1 MKGLEFALLAY
12 VLMSVGGGA
21 SLVYYWGLPV
31 IKETYPKFAKC
42 YRRHFK
48 RYMHIY
54 LSIYCAVHVI
64 LVALFI
70 KYLMNL

>member
-1 MKGLEFALLAY
+1 MTALEFSFMAY
-12 VLMSVGGGA
+12 LLMSIVGIVA
-21 SLVYYWGLPV
+21 LIYWWGFPV
-31 IKETYPKFAKC
+31 IKETYPKFAKW
-42 YRRHFK
+42 YKRHFK

-54 LSIYCAVHVI
+54 LSIYFAVHVI